1 MLSRTIL
8 AILILLVPHSD
19 TKPQCEDCRVLVEDF
34 HRGVAATM
42 DGGFYGGDV
51 DWEELKLKT
60 YADSELRFIEILEKV
75 CEKGNFGCL
84 TILEENEETLEEWW
98 RGDKEVALFESF
110 CVDKVELCCSE
121 GSYGPG
127 CATCLKWQERVC
139 SGHGKCGGSGTRG
152 GDGQCQCH
160 RGYQHT
166 NCTVCSH
173 GYYKMDF
180 DDTFS
185 CVACDTKCN
194 GCYVTAV
201 TVQVIVAAWH
211 VKVASKWQKG
221 GVKMWTSVSQIF
233 AAKMKFAQTLRDP
246 TSVTVS
252 LVTREAGWNV
262 YKTQPKKNSRK

>member
-194 GCYVTAV
+194 GCYGPGDSGCMACKSGFEMAEGRCEDVDECVTDICGENEV
-201 TVQVIVAAWH
+201 CSNTEGSHKCDCVPGYQRSGMECIEDTT
-211 VKVASKWQKG
+211 KEE
-221 GVKMWTSVSQIF
+221 
-233 AAKMKFAQTLRDP
+233 L
-246 TSVTVS
+246 
-252 LVTREAGWNV
+252 
-262 YKTQPKKNSRK
+262 